1 MVNGGD
7 AVGQLFEAL
16 GGELAAKLRLADQE
30 DLQEGASLVVDVGE
44 HAKLLQCRDR
54 QPLGL
59 VHNENGSDIAAMG
72 VQQACLQVPEPR
84 RLVGVLLAQAESG
97 ATHPQKAVTPAR
109 KND

>member
-1 MVNGGD
+1 MVNGDD
-7 AVGQLFEAL
+7 ALAQLFEAL

-59 VHNENGSDIAAMG
+59 VHNENGSDITAMG
-72 VQQACLQVPEPR
+72 VQQECHQVPEHR
-84 RLVGVLLAQAESG
+84 RLVGVLLRSEEHTSELQSLLRSSY
-97 ATHPQKAVTPAR
+97 AVFC
-109 KND
+109 